1 MHERQAMKAQARH
14 RYFNDANYKE
24 NGGNKGYT
32 GPFYHK
38 NNEIFLCIF
47 CRASKYLESDKII

>member
-24 NGGNKGYT
+24 NGGNKGYI
-32 GPFYHK
+32 GSFYHK
-38 NNEIFLCIF
+38 NDGMFFYAYFVEHLPRI
-47 CRASKYLESDKII
+47 R